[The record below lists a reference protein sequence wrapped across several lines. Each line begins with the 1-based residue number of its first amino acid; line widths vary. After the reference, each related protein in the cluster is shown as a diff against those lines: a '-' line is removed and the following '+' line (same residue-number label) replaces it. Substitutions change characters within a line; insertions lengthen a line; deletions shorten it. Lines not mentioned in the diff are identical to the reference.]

1 MKYFWLIL
9 ALLNCSI
16 CVAQS
21 ATVAV
26 AANMKDAFTEIQAA
40 FDSDNKSDLKVIYGS
55 SGNFARQIMNGAPF
69 DLLISADE
77 QFPLMLFKKGKT
89 LDAGTIYA
97 IGKIVLIAK
106 KSSGIALTSNPSD
119 LKNTLS
125 KVNKIAIA
133 KPEIAPYGDAAL
145 EYMKAEG
152 IWELAKDKLVYAD
165 NISMATMF
173 VSSGAADIGFS
184 ALSLAKSPV
193 IAKEMNFL
201 VLNQSLYQ
209 PIQQRMVLM
218 KKAPASA
225 MSLYRFMQSE
235 QAKAILL
242 KYGYSVQK

>member
-89 LDAGTIYA
+89 LDAGTVYA

>member
-77 QFPLMLFKKGKT
+77 QFPLMLFKNGKT

>member
-77 QFPLMLFKKGKT
+77 QFPLMLFKNGKT
-89 LDAGTIYA
+89 LDAGTVYA